1 MARTARRLTAVR
13 GRAVRVTRTD
23 SCGRPVYGEYNQ
35 AVSEGIVT
43 TTFTPNTSDT
53 EEINVTGFHGQR
65 CVFEPSTPE
74 LAGYSLEIV
83 FCNVDFEL
91 FEIITKQPL
100 VFDALGTVVGIEMDT
115 KIDLDGEGFGI
126 ETWTGTVGSDVC
138 DNPSATGEWGYLLL
152 PYLKGGIVSD
162 ITIENNA
169 INFTITGASTREG
182 NRWGNGPY
190 AVDLNELGNPDVL
203 FQPLSSTA
211 ALRLMVVS
219 VPPPVS
225 NSGAR
230 PLLNPSLPA
239 LASLAA
245 VEGDSDME
253 ADFTTTPVA
262 TGPVWYDFG
271 DGGWDYVV
279 APGTASH
286 LYEDPGTY
294 VVKASQNGIN
304 WTTVSVT
311 VPFP

>member
-1 MARTARRLTAVR
+1 MARVARRLTAIR

-23 SCGRPVYGEYNQ
+23 NCGRPVYGEYNQ

-53 EEINVTGFHGQR
+53 EEINVTAFTGKR
-65 CVFEPSTPE
+65 CVYEPSAPE
-74 LAGYSLEIV
+74 LAGYGVEIV

-100 VFDALGTVVGIEMDT
+100 VFNANGDVVGIEMDT
-115 KIDLDGEGFGI
+115 KIKLDEEGFAL
-126 ETWTGTVGSDVC
+126 ETWTGAVGTDVC
-138 DNPSATGEWGYLLL
+138 DDPGSSGEWGYLLL
-152 PYLKGGIVSD
+152 PYLKGGIVGD

-182 NRWGNGPY
+182 NRWGSGPY
-190 AVDLNELGNPDVL
+190 AVEADNSGVPGALY
-203 FQPLSSTA
+203 QPLSPTA
-211 ALRLMVVS
+211 AMRLQVVT
-219 VPPPVS
+219 VAPPEPYA
-225 NSGAR
+225 GAR
-230 PLLNPSLPA
+230 PLLDPSLTA

-245 VEGDSDME
+245 AEGGTDME
-253 ADFTTTPVA
+253 ADFTLTPVS
-262 TGPVWYDFG
+262 TGSVWYDFG

-279 APGTASH
+279 APGAASH

-294 VVKASQNGIN
+294 TVKASQNGID
-304 WTTVSVT
+304 WVSTTVT

>member
-1 MARTARRLTAVR
+1 MARTARRLTAIR

-23 SCGRPVYGEYNQ
+23 GCGRPVYGEYNQ

-100 VFDALGTVVGIEMDT
+100 VFDAEGRVVGIEMDT
-115 KIDLDGEGFGI
+115 KIDLDGEGFAI

-138 DNPSATGEWGYLLL
+138 EDPNAEGEWGYLLL
-152 PYLKGGIVSD
+152 PYLKGGIVGD

-182 NRWGNGPY
+182 NRWGAGPY
-190 AVDLNELGNPDVL
+190 GVERNELGNPDVL
-203 FQPLSSTA
+203 FQPISATA
-211 ALRLMVVS
+211 ALRLQVVS
-219 VPPPVS
+219 VPPPAPYV
-225 NSGAR
+225 GAR
-230 PLLNPSLPA
+230 PLLDPSLTA
-239 LASLAA
+239 LTSVSAA
-245 VEGDSDME
+245 EGATDME
-253 ADFTTTPVA
+253 ANFTAAPVS

-271 DGGWDYVV
+271 DGEWDYVD
-279 APGTASH
+279 APGAASH
-286 LYEDPGTY
+286 LYGAAGTY
-294 VVKASQNGIN
+294 TVKASQNGVN
-304 WTTVSVT
+304 WSSTTVT